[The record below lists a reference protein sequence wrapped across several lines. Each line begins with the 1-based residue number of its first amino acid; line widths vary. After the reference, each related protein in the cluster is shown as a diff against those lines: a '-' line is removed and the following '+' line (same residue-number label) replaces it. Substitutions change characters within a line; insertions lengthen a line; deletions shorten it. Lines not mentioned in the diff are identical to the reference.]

1 MLLKFVCGHSCFL
14 FENHVYYRCSGK
26 APDLT
31 DCQYVESEAGG
42 FRAKRIQKEGEAVV
56 ELDQFKSILAT
67 YTEPLVE
74 VRDSL

>member
-1 MLLKFVCGHSCFL
+1 MSD
-14 FENHVYYRCSGK
+14 YRGQKEYKSK
-26 APDLT
+26 
-31 DCQYVESEAGG
+31 
-42 FRAKRIQKEGEAVV
+42 KEGEAVV

>member
-1 MLLKFVCGHSCFL
+1 
-14 FENHVYYRCSGK
+14 
-26 APDLT
+26 
-31 DCQYVESEAGG
+31 
-42 FRAKRIQKEGEAVV
+42 VV

>member
-1 MLLKFVCGHSCFL
+1 M
-14 FENHVYYRCSGK
+14 
-26 APDLT
+26 
-31 DCQYVESEAGG
+31 
-42 FRAKRIQKEGEAVV
+42 AKYIFKNKKVGEAVV

>member
-1 MLLKFVCGHSCFL
+1 MLGTLDT
-14 FENHVYYRCSGK
+14 YRVFGTGTV
-26 APDLT
+26 LT
-31 DCQYVESEAGG
+31 NI
-42 FRAKRIQKEGEAVV
+42 KKEGEAVV